1 MSKGP
6 VLQLHKTAPTEDI
19 AATLRLIA
27 DGVEKGKYGLP
38 TTMVMV
44 LGHTS
49 QKVLE
54 NGETEHCQEH
64 HTFSAGPRDDLFTV
78 RGLLYTG
85 LAGIT

>member
-1 MSKGP
+1 MTEVP
-6 VLQLHKTAPTEDI
+6 VLQLHKTAPAEDI

-27 DGVEKGKYGLP
+27 DGIEKGKYGLP

-54 NGETEHCQEH
+54 DGGVEDCVEH

-85 LAGIT
+85 LASIT